1 MNKLIFLLTS
11 IILLITLAKAQ
22 NYNKLDKLKV
32 NDLLAAKLEVQSTT
46 TGSMP
51 CPSMTQVQ
59 RDAIS
64 APIEGQCIYNSAVKT
79 LNLYDGT
86 AWVAVAGGEGGISK
100 WEDAK
105 FYEVDNVVISGNDIY
120 ICTEEHTSS
129 GSFDP
134 SKFSILAQDLSST
147 TGVLAMSK
155 GGTDKALT
163 PVLGGLVYTDDL
175 SMEVLPSGDSG
186 KFLQSNGAAA
196 PSWESVAIDNSAF
209 IGVLSMEKG
218 GTGANLTP
226 SHGGIV
232 YSDAASFD
240 ILGAGTA
247 GEVLMTNGDNS
258 APQWSSVTDSMI
270 TGVIPLSKGGTGE
283 SLTAVNGGIVY
294 SDSDSLEITAIGEV
308 GQVLESTAAGIPE
321 FKDKSLPL
329 SAQYGIAEQTK
340 EIQVPNYQKTI
351 VEPGK
356 QLVETGNKNILEN
369 PSFEQEAV
377 NAGWIADGPFNENT
391 TTFIHG
397 KKSMYFNALA
407 QQFYVYQDSTLYQA
421 AYSEGVQGVV
431 TAMIKSSVPGKI
443 CSRNNGVRNDY
454 NCLQL
459 FTDNTWRLYKLPT
472 ILRGGSNGLEVTT
485 TSPVT
490 GTLFIDDA
498 FVGPE
503 SLTSTQ
509 SIGVCPT
516 AACQES
522 FSVVV
527 TGSNGQVNSESVDW
541 LDGNCTRSSA
551 GKYSC
556 PIISGT
562 FSQLP
567 SCGVSLYR
575 ATTSGT
581 YIWSS
586 SQSTSAIAVDVIQDG
601 LGRVDA
607 TQFQINCQ
615 KQGADYEAAL
625 QAQRDYQE
633 STVESYSTPSND
645 TDWQSCGHTTSS
657 FTGFGTV
664 TGIETQCKRD
674 GSDLLMKGKFTA
686 GAPTAVEARV
696 SLPLWNGTQLVSAG
710 TQKIPSVQVAGPL
723 ASSYFSSTYYS
734 YMALIEPSVNY
745 MTMGLQINTAS
756 SLTKGT
762 GAGIAATGSSISFN
776 ARIPIDGWENSNI
789 IIGQFNGLERC
800 ENTLECTDT
809 FSAKVS
815 IAGVVSDENVNWI
828 NGNASVSARVYTFSV
843 PNIFTVVPIC
853 VATSTSGSVTAVLR
867 NIVFNTSASTS
878 SSLQFFTE
886 RTSDG
891 SGLSSAF
898 NIICQKQGVDYIG
911 KIAKAVASDQNIS
924 TPGTIKSTFC
934 SAKISTTGVVSNDK
948 GACISSCTNANPMI
962 CTFNTNYWASEPN
975 CKASSE
981 TDNAT
986 WCNVITTSSS
996 STSLRCFNNNGA
1008 NTFVTSV
1015 SKSIMCHGERQ

>member
-64 APIEGQCIYNSAVKT
+64 APIEGQCIYNSTVKT

-209 IGVLSMEKG
+209 TGVLSMEKG

-516 AACQES
+516 AACQTEFS
-522 FSVVV
+522 AKITLTGGVSAENVDWINGNGSVSARVYTFSVPNIFTVV
-527 TGSNGQVNSESVDW
+527 P
-541 LDGNCTRSSA
+541 NC
-551 GKYSC
+551 
-556 PIISGT
+556 
-562 FSQLP
+562 
-567 SCGVSLYR
+567 V
-575 ATTSGT
+575 ATSTSGSVT
-581 YIWSS
+581 AILRNIVFNTSASTSS
-586 SQSTSAIAVDVIQDG
+586 SLQFFTERTSDGSG
-601 LGRVDA
+601 LGSA
-607 TQFQINCQ
+607 FNINCQ
-615 KQGADYEAAL
+615 KAGEDYEAAL

-645 TDWQSCGHTTSS
+645 IDWKSCGHVPAD

-664 TGIETQCKRD
+664 SNIETQCKRE
-674 GSDLLMKGKFTA
+674 GSDLLMRGKFTSGA
-686 GAPTAVEARV
+686 GTAVEARV
-696 SLPLWNGTQLVSAG
+696 DLPIWNGVQLVSASSPKIASIQKAGEATFNFIYTGSAG
-710 TQKIPSVQVAGPL
+710 T
-723 ASSYFSSTYYS
+723 
-734 YMALIEPSVNY
+734 LIEPSVSY
-745 MTMGLQINTAS
+745 ITFGS
-756 SLTKGT
+756 STSGSAGLTKLLGT
-762 GAGIAATGSSISFN
+762 FWGSGNIVTLT

-809 FSAKVS
+809 FSAKIS
-815 IAGVVSDENVNWI
+815 AAGVVSDENVDFI
-828 NGNASVSARVYTFSV
+828 NGNCSYVGTTATCNWNNNLNTVPLNCNVTPANTCANEARIINPVPVGSVSFVQSLNSADAA
-843 PNIFTVVPIC
+843 C
-853 VATSTSGSVTAVLR
+853 AT
-867 NIVFNTSASTS
+867 
-878 SSLQFFTE
+878 Q
-886 RTSDG
+886 
-891 SGLSSAF
+891 
-898 NIICQKQGVDYIG
+898 IICQKQGVDYVG
-911 KIAKAVASDQNIS
+911 KIAKAVASDQHPRWIDFTGSNQS
-924 TPGTIKSTFC
+924 FTTNGYQKLPGGLI
-934 SAKISTTGVVSNDK
+934 IQWGITGIINNDTEQSITLPIPFPNALLNVQATSNQTAFVGGGLVVFWDR
-948 GACISSCTNANPMI
+948 P
-962 CTFNTNYWASEPN
+962 
-975 CKASSE
+975 
-981 TDNAT
+981 
-986 WCNVITTSSS
+986 S
-996 STSLRCFNNNGA
+996 STLSTIRLGMDGVDGA
-1008 NTFVTSV
+1008 SADVPV
-1015 SKSIMCHGERQ
+1015 SWFAIGY